1 MKKSEIKKYVSA
13 KLARMNDDQESLF
26 DDMQINDKLQVC
38 IPTGAGKGFLM
49 IADILNQV
57 ANTDNK
63 IFAVATH
70 RLLLNGQHFNDIFNI
85 LTPLIGK
92 VGFIFVGSSKQ
103 DTKKLQERT
112 NLNKALLDAKLSF
125 NEIIETTT
133 SGKEVDEMVA
143 RHLIKGR
150 KVVILST
157 YHSLH
162 TLKNVPID
170 SLYPDEAHTL
180 ASEDDGSQFR
190 QNFEQINYKRCLFFT
205 ATPKDCRDEET
216 DAFLMNNSDIFGPR
230 IGLTFKHCVIKGYI
244 ARPIVHVAEPSNLCL
259 NYNFDSEENMAIF
272 VRDSFEA
279 HKNFLRE
286 SSVAPDKIAPKILVK
301 CSGVPMMWKIYNRL
315 VGQMGD
321 VKICAGASSDN
332 PNTNFQHFIG
342 DKGIKNRSVYL
353 ERLVDLKDDESA
365 IVLHYDT
372 MSEGINV
379 SGFTAT
385 MFLNAKLGSL
395 PKILQNTGRST
406 RLHPEDRENIINGSI
421 STSDYS
427 KWIKPNC
434 YVILPFWDTESE
446 RSYVEIAK
454 QIKALRD
461 NFGFNPAFEV
471 SIGSDI
477 GDSTKIT
484 EPDGLN
490 GNAPKEPKYKLIE
503 DIDHQLVKLDQ
514 EEIDIAKQAAVD
526 GLSVEEWFNF
536 NFENN
541 L

>member
-13 KLARMNDDQESLF
+13 KLARMNGDQKSLF
-26 DDMQINDKLQVC
+26 NDMQINYKLQIC

-70 RLLLNGQHFNDIFNI
+70 RLMLNTQHFNDIFNI

-92 VGFIFVGSSKQ
+92 VGFIFVGSSKY
-103 DTKKLQERT
+103 DTKKLQEDT

-143 RHLIKGR
+143 RHLSKGR

-162 TLKNVPID
+162 TLKNVSID

-180 ASEDDGSQFR
+180 ASEEDGAQFR
-190 QNFEQINYKRCLFFT
+190 QNFEQIKYKRCLFFT
-205 ATPKDCRDEET
+205 ATPKDCTDDET
-216 DAFLMNNSDIFGPR
+216 DAFLMNNEDIFGIR
-230 IGLTFKHCVIKGYI
+230 IGLTFKHCVDMGYI
-244 ARPIVHVAEPSNLCL
+244 TRPIVHVAEPSNLCL

-272 VRDSFEA
+272 VRESFEA
-279 HKNFLRE
+279 HKNFLKE
-286 SSVAPDKIAPKILVK
+286 SSAAPDKIAPKILVK

-315 VGQMGD
+315 VGQMDD
-321 VKICAGASSDN
+321 VKICAGASAFN
-332 PNTNFQHFIG
+332 PETNFQHFI
-342 DKGIKNRSVYL
+342 DEEGIKNRSEYL
-353 ERLVDLKDDESA
+353 ERLVDFDDNQSA

-385 MFLNAKLGSL
+385 MFLNGKLGSL

-406 RLHPEDRENIINGSI
+406 RLHPEDRANLINGSI
-421 STSDYS
+421 STADYS
-427 KWIKPNC
+427 KWIKANC
-434 YVILPFWDTESE
+434 YVILPYWDTESE
-446 RSYVEIAK
+446 RSCDEISRK
-454 QIKALRD
+454 IRALRD
-461 NFGFNPAFEV
+461 NFGFDPTFKV

-477 GDSTKIT
+477 GDSNSGK

-490 GNAPKEPKYKLIE
+490 DNAPKQPKYKLIE
-503 DIDHQLVKLDQ
+503 DIKHTIDLLDQ
-514 EEIDIAKQAAVD
+514 AAINLAQQAVVD
-526 GLSVEEWFNF
+526 GLSVEEWFNLA
-536 NFENN
+536 ND